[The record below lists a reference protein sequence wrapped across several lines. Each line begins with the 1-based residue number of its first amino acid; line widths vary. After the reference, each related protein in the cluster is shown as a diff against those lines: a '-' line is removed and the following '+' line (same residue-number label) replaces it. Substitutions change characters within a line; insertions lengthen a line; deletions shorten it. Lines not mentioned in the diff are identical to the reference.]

1 MKPMLVIFAR
11 TPRLGAVK
19 RRLAAGIGRM
29 AALRFHRL
37 TLAGTLRRL
46 ARDRRWRTVLCVTS
60 GAYRWPRGVPRIG
73 QAGGDLGERM
83 ARAIAAM
90 PPGPVVLVG
99 SDIPDIAPAHIARA
113 LRALAARD
121 AVFGPAGDG
130 GYWLVGV
137 RDRTLLR
144 GLFRGVRWST
154 DQALADT
161 IANLPQDRRYALADT
176 LSDVDDAAAFARW
189 RDRRRQG
196 GNRSGIIRR

>member
-1 MKPMLVIFAR
+1 MKPTLILFAR

-37 TLAGTLRRL
+37 TLEETLRRL
-46 ARDRRWRTVLCVTS
+46 ARDARWRSVLCVTA
-60 GAYRWPRGVPRIG
+60 GTYRWPRGITRIA
-73 QAGGDLGERM
+73 QDRGGLGERM

-99 SDIPDIAPAHIARA
+99 SDIPGIAPAHIARA
-113 LRALAARD
+113 LHALAAGD
-121 AVFGPAGDG
+121 TVFGPAGDG

-137 RDRTLLR
+137 RDRALLR

-154 DQALADT
+154 DHALADT
-161 IANLPQDRRYALADT
+161 IANLPPGRRHALVDE
-176 LSDVDDAAAFARW
+176 LSDVDDEAAWRRW
-189 RDRRRQG
+189 RE
-196 GNRSGIIRR
+196 RSGA